1 MAQAISNEPRRLT
14 QIRGNATVRVK
25 HSLIS
30 EATREREGLRE
41 ERSFTEES
49 YLSTSDRRLG
59 NQQHT
64 ARSGTTAQRCSQLAQ
79 RPTRRCSASHRGLS
93 SSRRR
98 QSRSANLPRL
108 WGNDKANQQRCPFHW
123 PRYLKALRKN
133 RRSEREKRT
142 SPLISQAHR
151 CTTPHLIQNTASD
164 HLTSSFK
171 GGGKLLVNYRY
182 LKYFTTHFYNKF
194 LTNLSNS
201 NLSFI
206 ILVTHIF
213 VC

>member
-1 MAQAISNEPRRLT
+1 M
-14 QIRGNATVRVK
+14 
-25 HSLIS
+25 IS
-30 EATREREGLRE
+30 EATREREELRE

-49 YLSTSDRRLG
+49 YLSTSDRRLD

-64 ARSGTTAQRCSQLAQ
+64 AHSGTTAQRCSQLAQ
-79 RPTRRCSASHRGLS
+79 RPTRPCSASHRGLS

-108 WGNDKANQQRCPFHW
+108 WGNDKANQQRRCPFHW

-164 HLTSSFK
+164 HLTSRVSRRV
-171 GGGKLLVNYRY
+171 GKLLVNYRY

-201 NLSFI
+201 NLS
-206 ILVTHIF
+206 LLY
-213 VC
+213 